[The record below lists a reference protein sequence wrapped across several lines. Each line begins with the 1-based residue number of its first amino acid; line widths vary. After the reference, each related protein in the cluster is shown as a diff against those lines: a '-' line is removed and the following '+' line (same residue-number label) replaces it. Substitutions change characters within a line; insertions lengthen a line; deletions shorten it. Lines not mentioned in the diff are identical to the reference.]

1 MMKNKIIIS
10 ERIYNFFENPYG
22 WKAYLVQVFIFILI
36 FVSVGIVV
44 LEFFY
49 RETYAKYEFFLHNLN
64 FLILG
69 IFTFE
74 YLIRLFT
81 APIKWQFIKKPFN
94 IIDFLAV
101 APNYI
106 ELLLPFFIETTE
118 LRVLRVIRLLRFAR
132 ALRVLKVFKY
142 AVLFKKIF
150 QFHETILE
158 TIFSIL
164 VIFAGIKGVI
174 WVLETFHLWIV
185 NTDLG
190 ELFAIIGFA
199 LGIILSQKIG
209 VSYDKFLGIE
219 EAIIRIYGRLRSLS
233 LILDG
238 KIDSQGSKVTSEWA
252 KEFIKLISDP
262 KADDF
267 IIHQYNAKLYSFIS
281 KIEKQPGEVTML
293 CGEIAQD
300 AAYCLSKKV
309 RITPKAYDTLL
320 HQATMLYLLLITV
333 FIPGIAGMISIILA
347 TYILYGM
354 YQLTQDLDS
363 ILGGEHNLININMS
377 ELSYLANE
385 DNQRVI
391 DITKIKKGNK

>member
-1 MMKNKIIIS
+1 MKNKITIR
-10 ERIYNFFENPYG
+10 EQIYNFFEKPQG
-22 WKAYLVQVFIFILI
+22 WKAYLVQVIIFVLI

-44 LEFFY
+44 MEFFY
-49 RETYAKYEFFLHNLN
+49 HETYAKYEGFLHYLN
-64 FLILG
+64 FVILG

-81 APIKWQFIKKPFN
+81 APIKWEFIKKPFN
-94 IIDFLAV
+94 IVDFLAV

-118 LRVLRVIRLLRFAR
+118 LRVLRIIRLLRFAR

-164 VIFAGIKGVI
+164 VIFTGIKAVI
-174 WVLETFHLWIV
+174 WILETFHLWVV

-190 ELFAIIGFA
+190 ELFAMIGFA

-219 EAIIRIYGRLRSLS
+219 EAIIRIYSNLRSLS

-238 KIDSQGSKVTSEWA
+238 KRGNQGSKITSQWA
-252 KEFIKLISDP
+252 QEFIKLISDP

-267 IIHQYNAKLYSFIS
+267 IIHQSNAKLYFAVS
-281 KIEKQPGEVTML
+281 KIEKQPSELTML

-300 AAYCLSKKV
+300 AAFCLSKKV

-333 FIPGIAGMISIILA
+333 FIPGIGGMISIILA

-377 ELSYLANE
+377 ELIFLANE
-385 DNQRVI
+385 NNQKVI
-391 DITKIKKGNK
+391 DVTKSKKGNK